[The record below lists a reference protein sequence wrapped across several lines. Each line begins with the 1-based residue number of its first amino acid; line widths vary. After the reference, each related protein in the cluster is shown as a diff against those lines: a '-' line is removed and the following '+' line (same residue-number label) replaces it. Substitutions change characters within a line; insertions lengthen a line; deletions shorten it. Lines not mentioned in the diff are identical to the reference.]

1 MLLGGLP
8 DEPFER
14 PAASQR
20 SLITTLRCLIWYSS
34 MSIMA
39 MSDASILF
47 RTPPNNKVLVWRRD
61 MLMNLLKQIYCRMP
75 CQKSGR
81 VLRRRA
87 LVCYYI
93 KEHDISICRA
103 YLIFNISVTCY
114 YHKSV
119 ATDENK
125 QIADFLIDLTQ
136 QNKNWGFGLCFLSL
150 RNVLGLP

>member
-39 MSDASILF
+39 MSDASILSD
-47 RTPPNNKVLVWRRD
+47 TPP
-61 MLMNLLKQIYCRMP
+61 NLLKQIYCRMP

-93 KEHDISICRA
+93 KEHDISIRRA

-125 QIADFLIDLTQ
+125 QIADLLIDLTQ

>member
-34 MSIMA
+34 MSFMA
-39 MSDASILF
+39 MSDASILSD
-47 RTPPNNKVLVWRRD
+47 TPP
-61 MLMNLLKQIYCRMP
+61 NLLKQIYCRMP

-125 QIADFLIDLTQ
+125 QIADLLIDLTQ

>member
-1 MLLGGLP
+1 
-8 DEPFER
+8 
-14 PAASQR
+14 
-20 SLITTLRCLIWYSS
+20 
-34 MSIMA
+34 
-39 MSDASILF
+39 
-47 RTPPNNKVLVWRRD
+47 
-61 MLMNLLKQIYCRMP
+61 MNLLKQIYCRMP
-75 CQKSGR
+75 CQKSGKA
-81 VLRRRA
+81 LRRRA

-93 KEHDISICRA
+93 KEHDISIRRA

>member
-39 MSDASILF
+39 MSDASILSD
-47 RTPPNNKVLVWRRD
+47 TPP
-61 MLMNLLKQIYCRMP
+61 NLLKQIYCRMP

-125 QIADFLIDLTQ
+125 QIADLLIDLTQ